1 MILMKEN
8 LRLMPQ
14 QFNNYPPIFFMR
26 GHKDV
31 KAIKT
36 TESQHCIFYV
46 HIPFC
51 LQKCTYCVLSSLI
64 KNPKAFENT
73 LGYVEKEI
81 GIIVSQFG
89 RRKIAAAM
97 YGGGTPSNLSSKQ
110 IAGLY
115 GKIYKSLNFETGA
128 EITAEIRPATFD
140 LDKLKAF
147 IDCGV
152 NRLSFGVQTLNPTE
166 LQYCGRQNTYDVVAS
181 SMELAYR
188 AGFNNINFDIIYGLP
203 KQTPASFQ
211 ETCKQI
217 FAKLKPQHVCL
228 YLLIVHP
235 GAAIANLKKI
245 KPEIFPS
252 ERDKQ
257 QMFDIFI
264 EIARQHEYI
273 NTSVENVAQSNNLFS
288 RYQRLNWQGL
298 ERIGVGP
305 EAIGF
310 VNQCQYVNFSYGQ
323 KYRQAVGQ
331 NRLPIDFSYKLNSEE
346 MLIRKIILGLHN
358 LKIKI
363 DDFERE
369 FSINIEKKFSKQ
381 WEYLKKNN
389 FIVKNGKEITLSDKG
404 MKFFFFVQSQFFSDE
419 IREKE
424 IKKVLEKTMS
434 NLSIIGYPPTPLPT

>member
-1 MILMKEN
+1 MKEN

-14 QFNNYPPIFFMR
+14 QFNNYPPNFFMR

-147 IDCGV
+147 INCGV

-217 FAKLKPQHVCL
+217 FA
-228 YLLIVHP
+228 
-235 GAAIANLKKI
+235 
-245 KPEIFPS
+245 
-252 ERDKQ
+252 
-257 QMFDIFI
+257 IFI

-434 NLSIIGYPPTPLPT
+434 NLSVIGYP